1 MPAPVPSGYTRGPIL
16 FLARGLDPHGKERL
30 LQHFWESA
38 GAYGSRITLVP
49 TDPSSWEQAQELAGR
64 FQAWESD
71 TVDVLQVASRDD
83 ALRTELLDRIG
94 QATAILLLGDH
105 PLRLATLLGGTPLAQ
120 AIRRANARGKV
131 VAGHGAGAALLCE
144 HMIAF
149 DARAVRARESPV
161 PFLHRHRIQLSPG
174 LGITN
179 RVVLDSTSQ
188 GVGEGR
194 DRLARLL
201 EAVAYNP
208 FLVGLALERDTG
220 AVLYPD
226 NTLEIFGRHSAL
238 IVDAAGMTHTNVHA
252 HQEPSPLSILGIQIH
267 ALGPGYTYRLQ
278 ERTAHPPPPSDIPD
292 QGVPEWAGDG

>member
-16 FLARGLDPHGKERL
+16 FLASGLEPHGEERL
-30 LQHFWESA
+30 LQYFWEAS
-38 GAYGSRITLVP
+38 GAYGSRIALVP
-49 TDPSSWEQAQELAGR
+49 TGPSSWEQAQQLAGR
-64 FQAWESD
+64 FQEWESD

-83 ALRTELLDRIG
+83 ALRTESLDVIA
-94 QATAILLLGDH
+94 QATAVLLLGDN
-105 PLRLATLLGGTPLAQ
+105 PLKLATLLGGTPLAQ

-149 DARAVRARESPV
+149 DTRAVRAREAQI
-161 PFLHRHRIQLSPG
+161 PFLYRHRIQFSPG

-179 RVVLDSTSQ
+179 RVVLDSTSD
-188 GVGEGR
+188 GVGEGW

-220 AVLYPD
+220 AVIYPD
-226 NTLEIFGRHSAL
+226 NTLEIFGCHSAL
-238 IVDAAGMTHTNVHA
+238 IVDAAGMTHTNMHA
-252 HQEPSPLSILGIQIH
+252 YRESSPLSVLGIQIH
-267 ALGPGYTYRLQ
+267 ALAPGYTYHLQ

-292 QGVPEWAGDG
+292 QGVPEWAGEG

>member
-1 MPAPVPSGYTRGPIL
+1 MPAPVPSGYTRGSIL
-16 FLARGLDPHGKERL
+16 FLARGLDPYGEERL
-30 LQHFWESA
+30 FQHFWETS
-38 GAYGSRITLVP
+38 GAYGSRIVLVP
-49 TDPSSWEQAQELAGR
+49 TGPSAWEQAQQLAGR
-64 FQAWESD
+64 FQEWESD
-71 TVDVLQVASRDD
+71 TVDVLQVTCRED
-83 ALRTELLDRIG
+83 ALRTELLDVIG

-105 PLRLATLLGGTPLAQ
+105 PLKLATFLGGTPLAQ

-149 DARAVRARESPV
+149 DTQAVRARESPV

-179 RVVLDSTSQ
+179 RVVLDSTSST
-188 GVGEGR
+188 VGEGW

-220 AVLYPD
+220 AVIYPD
-226 NTLEIFGRHSAL
+226 NTLEIIGRHSAL
-238 IVDAAGMTHTNVHA
+238 LVDAAEMTHTNISA
-252 HQEPSPLSILGIQIH
+252 YRDPSPLSILGLRLH

-292 QGVPEWAGDG
+292 QGVPEWAGEG